1 MVVCEVTDGYERPLV
16 TRLRRTEITMH
27 VAHPNRVHAFVKAY
41 GYEAETD
48 PRDAQVLSRYG
59 QVFPDALTLQRE
71 LEPEREALRDLLS
84 RRRQFIRQRVQ
95 EMGRLVK
102 GTTSIATR
110 STKHHIAW
118 LEKEIAR
125 LDVEYREALE
135 KCIPLADRAGR
146 RAAHIGHIARLTAG
160 TGLLGQQVADFPGGV
175 SSLVTGQWEE
185 TGEPVD
191 PRRSWHGT
199 AGTVYGSDG
208 NDKHGGC
215 PQELLSAPS
224 GERKG
229 R

>member
-1 MVVCEVTDGYERPLV
+1 MVVCEVTGGYERPLV

-71 LEPEREALRDLLS
+71 
-84 RRRQFIRQRVQ
+84 Q
-95 EMGRLVK
+95 EMGRLDK

-110 STKHHIAW
+110 STKRHIAW

-146 RAAHIGHIARLTAG
+146 RAAHIDHIARLTAG
-160 TGLLGQQVADFPGGV
+160 TGLLGQQIADFPGGV
-175 SSLVTGQWEE
+175 SSLVTEQWEE
-185 TGEPVD
+185 RGEPVD
-191 PRRSWHGT
+191 PRRPWHGT
-199 AGTVYGSDG
+199 PGTVYGSDG
-208 NDKHGGC
+208 NDKHGGVPFAC
-215 PQELLSAPS
+215 
-224 GERKG
+224 G
-229 R
+229 

>member
-1 MVVCEVTDGYERPLV
+1 MARFDNTVKGIGRLLKRLKEQDATLVVCEVTDGYERPLV

-48 PRDAQVLSRYG
+48 PRDAKVLSRYG
-59 QVFPDALTLQRE
+59 QVFPDALTPQRE
-71 LEPEREALRDLLS
+71 PEPEREALRDLLS

-110 STKHHIAW
+110 STKRHIAW

-135 KCIPLADRAGR
+135 KCIPLADRAGLYR
-146 RAAHIGHIARLTAG
+146 TVPGVGPFTSAT
-160 TGLLGQQVADFPGGV
+160 LLA
-175 SSLVTGQWEE
+175 
-185 TGEPVD
+185 
-191 PRRSWHGT
+191 
-199 AGTVYGSDG
+199 
-208 NDKHGGC
+208 
-215 PQELLSAPS
+215 
-224 GERKG
+224 
-229 R
+229 